1 MIRGL
6 LNRAL
11 AAAAIGSL
19 LLAPACGGT
28 TSSASLRRMQSESSV
43 VARIGEREITLA
55 QVDERARRSNMGAY
69 QALYDAR
76 RSAIEEMIDEALL
89 EREARSRGVTT
100 DELVSREI
108 APGIAEVTDQDVQMF
123 YDQNQARLH
132 GETLERI
139 GGQIREFLVAR
150 NEASARESY
159 LADLRARTAVAVSLE
174 PPRVPLEVERGERIK
189 GPWEAPVTI
198 VEYSDFQCPFCARV
212 GPTLARIEEIY
223 GDHVKLVYRDF
234 PLPNHPEAQSA
245 AEAAR
250 CAHEQGKFWPYH
262 DRLFADQRQLS
273 SESYGRLAAEVGL
286 DTEAFD
292 ECVDSGKFREAIQKD
307 YRSGESIGVG
317 ATPAFF
323 INGRHLSGAQPFE
336 AFQKI
341 IEEEIEN

>member
-1 MIRGL
+1 MFCRILSCGMS
-6 LNRAL
+6 AT
-11 AAAAIGSL
+11 AVGSL
-19 LLAPACGGT
+19 LLAAARGGAA
-28 TSSASLRRMQSESSV
+28 SQASLRQVQSESGV

-55 QVDERARRSNMGAY
+55 QVDERARRSNMSAY
-69 QALYDAR
+69 QAFYDAR

-89 EREARSRGVTT
+89 EQEARSRGVTT
-100 DELVSREI
+100 DELVSQEI
-108 APGIAEVTDQDVQMF
+108 ESKIAEVTEEDVQAF
-123 YDQNQARLH
+123 YVQNQARLH
-132 GETLERI
+132 GQTLEQI
-139 GGQIREFLVAR
+139 GGQIREFLVAQ

-189 GPWEAPVTI
+189 GPWDAPVTI

-212 GPTLARIEEIY
+212 GPTVARIEETY
-223 GDHVKLVYRDF
+223 GDNIKLVYRDF

-262 DRLFADQRQLS
+262 DRLFDTQRSLS
-273 SESYGRLAAEVGL
+273 AETYRSLAAEVGL
-286 DTEAFD
+286 DAKSFD
-292 ECVDSGKFREAIQKD
+292 ECVDSGKFRAAIQED
-307 YRSGESIGVG
+307 YRNGESIGVG

-323 INGRHLSGAQPFE
+323 INGRHLAGAQPFE
-336 AFQKI
+336 AFQEI